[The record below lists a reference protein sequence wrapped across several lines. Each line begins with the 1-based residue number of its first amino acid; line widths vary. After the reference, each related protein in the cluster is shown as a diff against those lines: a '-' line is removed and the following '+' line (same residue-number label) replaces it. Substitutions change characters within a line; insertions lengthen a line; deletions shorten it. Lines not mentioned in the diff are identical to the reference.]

1 MVSLHFQR
9 FRRLISF
16 YDQEHNGFHSR
27 LSCLINPFLGRLS
40 LVMQVTQHTSAFSHV
55 SCQQV
60 RMFPR
65 AAATSDT
72 TEETLCE
79 MRIDNLRRAIRNN
92 EVSFPSQVPT
102 FPKHDRPDVHGK
114 MAQLYF
120 VFGWSS
126 PKIGA
131 RYGLSRLRAH
141 QILNTWTRRAVEA
154 GYIQSVPP
162 AESVNLP
169 LKHPIQI
176 VLSPVANRPAVFG
189 TQFSVPCEASPPPE
203 RIEIPDRADS
213 RKGYRPRQRL
223 EAEQVVGVL
232 KELEAGRT
240 VSEMADEVGVSTST
254 IRTWRRQRE
263 MRLLQRENTQLKEQL
278 EKLAVSE
285 ATLIS
290 PITISDGLQRR
301 AFMPCLR
308 FVVHT
313 EFDYRESP
321 VIHT

>member
-131 RYGLSRLRAH
+131 RYGL
-141 QILNTWTRRAVEA
+141 
-154 GYIQSVPP
+154 
-162 AESVNLP
+162 
-169 LKHPIQI
+169 
-176 VLSPVANRPAVFG
+176 
-189 TQFSVPCEASPPPE
+189 
-203 RIEIPDRADS
+203 
-213 RKGYRPRQRL
+213 
-223 EAEQVVGVL
+223 
-232 KELEAGRT
+232 
-240 VSEMADEVGVSTST
+240 
-254 IRTWRRQRE
+254 
-263 MRLLQRENTQLKEQL
+263 
-278 EKLAVSE
+278 
-285 ATLIS
+285 
-290 PITISDGLQRR
+290 
-301 AFMPCLR
+301 
-308 FVVHT
+308 
-313 EFDYRESP
+313 
-321 VIHT
+321 